1 MDIEKMQNMSE
12 DDVIDALLGEIEI
25 PTRTVVIQRLGIP
38 IKLKALTGKQI
49 SKIRKDNT
57 HSEKVKGTKLQ
68 KDVFD
73 DENFN
78 AEIIEKAT
86 VSPNWNNEKLKAAL
100 KVSNG
105 KEVIKRRLLAGEMDN
120 LIEQVFDLSGY
131 NDEAEDIEE
140 IKNSLEPDTDS
151 I

>member
-1 MDIEKMQNMSE
+1 MNIEKMQNMSE

-25 PTRTVVIQRLGIP
+25 PTKTVVIQRLGIP

-57 HSEKVKGTKLQ
+57 HSEKIKGTKLE

-78 AEIIEKAT
+78 AEIIEKST
-86 VSPNWNNEKLKAAL
+86 VSPNWNNEKLKTAL

-105 KEVIKRRLLAGEMDN
+105 KEVIKRQLLAGEMDN
-120 LIEQVFDLSGY
+120 LIEKIFDLSGY
-131 NDEAEDIEE
+131 NDEAEDIEN
-140 IKNSLEPDTDS
+140 IKNLSEPDID
-151 I
+151 

>member
-1 MDIEKMQNMSE
+1 MDIEKIKKMGE
-12 DDVIDALLGEIEI
+12 EDVIEALLGQMEV
-25 PTRTVVIQRLGIP
+25 PTKTVVISRLCIP
-38 IKLKALTGKQI
+38 VKLKALTGKQI

-57 HSEKVKGTKLQ
+57 HSEKIKGSKLE

-86 VSPNWNNEKLKAAL
+86 VSPNWNNEKLKSAL

-120 LIEQVFDLSGY
+120 LIEQIFDLSGY
-131 NDEAEDIEE
+131 NDEAEEIDE
-140 IKNSLEPDTDS
+140 IKNS
-151 I
+151 

>member
-1 MDIEKMQNMSE
+1 MDIEKIKKMGE
-12 DDVIDALLGEIEI
+12 EDVIEALLGQIEV
-25 PTRTVVIQRLGIP
+25 PTKTVVIPRLGIP

-57 HSEKVKGTKLQ
+57 HSEKIKGSKLE

-78 AEIIEKAT
+78 AEIIERAT
-86 VSPNWNNEKLKAAL
+86 VSPNWNNPKLKDAL

-120 LIEQVFDLSGY
+120 LIEQIFDLSGY
-131 NDEAEDIEE
+131 NDEAEEIDE
-140 IKNSLEPDTDS
+140 IKNS
-151 I
+151 

>member
-1 MDIEKMQNMSE
+1 MDIEKIKKMGE
-12 DDVIDALLGEIEI
+12 EDVIEALLGQTEV
-25 PTRTVVIQRLGIP
+25 PTKTVVIPRLGIP

-57 HSEKVKGTKLQ
+57 HSEKIKGSKLE

-86 VSPNWNNEKLKAAL
+86 VSPNWNNPKLKDAL
-100 KVSNG
+100 KVSNS

-120 LIEQVFDLSGY
+120 LIEKIFDLSGY
-131 NDEAEDIEE
+131 NDEAEEIDE
-140 IKNSLEPDTDS
+140 IKNS
-151 I
+151 

>member
-1 MDIEKMQNMSE
+1 MDIEKIKKMGE
-12 DDVIDALLGEIEI
+12 EDVIEALLGQTEV
-25 PTRTVVIQRLGIP
+25 PTKTVVIPRLGIP

-57 HSEKVKGTKLQ
+57 HSEKMKGSKLE

-86 VSPNWNNEKLKAAL
+86 VSPNWNNPKLKDAL

-120 LIEQVFDLSGY
+120 LIEQIFDLSGY
-131 NDEAEDIEE
+131 NDEAEEIDE
-140 IKNSLEPDTDS
+140 IKNS
-151 I
+151 

>member
-12 DDVIDALLGEIEI
+12 DDVIDALLGEIEV

-57 HSEKVKGTKLQ
+57 HSEKVKGSKLE

-78 AEIIEKAT
+78 AETIEKAT

-105 KEVIKRRLLAGEMDN
+105 KEVIKRRLLAGEMDD
-120 LIEQVFDLSGY
+120 LINKIFDLSGY

>member
-12 DDVIDALLGEIEI
+12 DDVIDALLGEIEV

-57 HSEKVKGTKLQ
+57 HSEKVKGSKLE

-100 KVSNG
+100 NVSNG

>member
-12 DDVIDALLGEIEI
+12 DDIIDALLGEIEV

-57 HSEKVKGTKLQ
+57 HSEKVKGSKLE

-78 AEIIEKAT
+78 ADIIEKAT

-100 KVSNG
+100 SVSNG
-105 KEVIKRRLLAGEMDN
+105 KEVIKRRLLAGEMDD
-120 LIEQVFDLSGY
+120 LINKIFDLSGY
-131 NDEAEDIEE
+131 NDEAEDIED
-140 IKNSLEPDTDS
+140 IKNSSGLDTNF

>member
-1 MDIEKMQNMSE
+1 MNIEKIEKMSE
-12 DDVIDALLGEIEI
+12 EDVIKALLGETEL
-25 PTRTVVIQRLGIP
+25 PTKTVVINRLGIP

-57 HSEKVKGTKLQ
+57 HSEKIKGSKME
-68 KDVFD
+68 KEVFD

-86 VSPNWNNEKLKAAL
+86 VTPDWNNRKLKTAL

-120 LIEQVFDLSGY
+120 LIEQIFDLSGY
-131 NDEAEDIEE
+131 NDEAEDIED
-140 IKNSLEPDTDS
+140 IKNSLGQNTDS

>member
-1 MDIEKMQNMSE
+1 MNIEKIEKMGEE
-12 DDVIDALLGEIEI
+12 DIIKALLGKMEV
-25 PTRTVVIQRLGIP
+25 PTKTVVISRLGIP

-57 HSEKVKGTKLQ
+57 RSEKIKGTKLE

-86 VSPNWNNEKLKAAL
+86 VVPNWNNEKLKEAL
-100 KVSNG
+100 RVSNG

-120 LIEQVFDLSGY
+120 LIEQIFDLSGY
-131 NDEAEDIEE
+131 NDEAEDIDD
-140 IKNSLEPDTDS
+140 IKNSSRSNTDS

>member
-12 DDVIDALLGEIEI
+12 DDVIDALLGEIEV

-57 HSEKVKGTKLQ
+57 HSEKVKGSKVH

-100 KVSNG
+100 NVSNG

>member
-1 MDIEKMQNMSE
+1 MDIEKIKKMGE
-12 DDVIDALLGEIEI
+12 EDVIEALLGQMEV
-25 PTRTVVIQRLGIP
+25 PTKTVVISRLGIP

-57 HSEKVKGTKLQ
+57 HSEKIKGSKLE

-86 VSPNWNNEKLKAAL
+86 VSPNWNNPKLKDAL

-120 LIEQVFDLSGY
+120 LIEQIFDLSGY
-131 NDEAEDIEE
+131 NDEAEEIDE
-140 IKNSLEPDTDS
+140 IKNS
-151 I
+151 

>member
-1 MDIEKMQNMSE
+1 MNIEKIQNMSE
-12 DDVIDALLGEIEI
+12 DDVIDALLGEIEV

-57 HSEKVKGTKLQ
+57 HSEKVKGSKLE

>member
-1 MDIEKMQNMSE
+1 MDIEKIKKMGE
-12 DDVIDALLGEIEI
+12 EDVIEALLGQTEV
-25 PTRTVVIQRLGIP
+25 PTKTVVIPRLGIP

-57 HSEKVKGTKLQ
+57 HSEKIKGSKLE

-86 VSPNWNNEKLKAAL
+86 VSPNWNNPKLKDAL

-120 LIEQVFDLSGY
+120 LIEQIFDLSGY
-131 NDEAEDIEE
+131 NDEAEEIDE
-140 IKNSLEPDTDS
+140 IKNS
-151 I
+151 

>member
-1 MDIEKMQNMSE
+1 MDIEKIKKMGE
-12 DDVIDALLGEIEI
+12 EDVIEALLGQMEV
-25 PTRTVVIQRLGIP
+25 PTKTVVISRLGIP

-57 HSEKVKGTKLQ
+57 HSEKIKGSKFE

-86 VSPNWNNEKLKAAL
+86 VSPNWNNEKLKSAL

-120 LIEQVFDLSGY
+120 LIEQIFDLSGY
-131 NDEAEDIEE
+131 NDGAEDIED
-140 IKNSLEPDTDS
+140 IKNSLSPDTDS

>member
-1 MDIEKMQNMSE
+1 MDIEKMKNMNE
-12 DDVIDALLGEIEI
+12 DDVIDVLLGEIEI

-57 HSEKVKGTKLQ
+57 RSEKVKGTKLQ

-100 KVSNG
+100 NVSNG